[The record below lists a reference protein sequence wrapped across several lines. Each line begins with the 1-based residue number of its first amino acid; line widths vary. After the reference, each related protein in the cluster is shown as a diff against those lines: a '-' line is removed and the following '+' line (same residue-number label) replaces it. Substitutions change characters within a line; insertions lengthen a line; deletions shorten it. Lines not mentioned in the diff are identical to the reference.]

1 MTKIIMLMAGIALVL
16 GVIISTIISVCKT
29 PMNLRGFYGLFYS
42 LISLGGIIGGIL
54 LIVFSF
60 VA

>member
-1 MTKIIMLMAGIALVL
+1 MLTAGIALIL
-16 GVIISTIISVCKT
+16 GVITSIIYSLCKT
-29 PMNLRGFYGLFYS
+29 PGNLRGFYGFFYT

-54 LIVFSF
+54 LIAFSF

>member
-1 MTKIIMLMAGIALVL
+1 MTKIIMLITGIALIL
-16 GVIISTIISVCKT
+16 GVITSIIYSICKT
-29 PMNLRGFYGLFYS
+29 PGNLRGFYGFFYA